1 MIYPLFISP
10 KFLIELKDNEKLM
23 DKFSNFVNRFKEY
36 WNDIFILIDD
46 EENSFT
52 KKFKEIKQDF
62 GHESYDFFI
71 ICDLLINSSKTKTI
85 KLNKKFKDEDEIINF
100 LKIEKKIKNLVTFP
114 KYFEEDNI
122 TLKNT
127 LHKVLLSSLSEE
139 EALQRIIS
147 VTRFSKKIV
156 LIDPNLADALT
167 NFSHQKSREH
177 KNDCTQIKSKINDK
191 NNDLIYSLNKI
202 IKSIYASNLFQKDIK
217 IQIRTT
223 LNHSKLNHFKFDIID
238 NYNKWKIFEDAK
250 QKGFSKFL
258 WPIKKKN
265 TNFPKNYETLYDGNK
280 YFSLINK
287 DFDEDEE
294 SYNIRLKSSSILNV
308 DSKIKLDKKKEAFSK
323 IGELLK
329 SNMEICTTNIL
340 KNLKPEVIINEHYKN
355 IKKNDEAEQDIYF
368 RHILAVDLRSSM
380 ELRKRLDIFDAKT
393 KKLKKINSWY
403 LNLEVGPDEKNSAFN
418 IFSHSLYKPEEINF
432 NR

>member
-1 MIYPLFISP
+1 MIHPLLISP

-23 DKFSNFVNRFKEY
+23 DKFSKFVNKFKEY

-46 EENSFT
+46 EENTFT
-52 KKFKEIKQDF
+52 KKYKEIKQKF

-71 ICDLLINSSKTKTI
+71 ICDLLINSSKTKTV
-85 KLNKKFKDEDEIINF
+85 KLDKKFNDEDEIINF

-114 KYFEEDNI
+114 KYFEKDNI

-147 VTRFSKKIV
+147 VTRFSKNIV

-167 NFSHQKSREH
+167 NFSSLKNREH
-177 KNDCTQIKSKINDK
+177 KNDCTQIKSKVNDK
-191 NNDLIYSLNKI
+191 NNDLIFSLNKI

-250 QKGFSKFL
+250 LKGLSNFV
-258 WPIKKKN
+258 WPIKKKKS
-265 TNFPKNYETLYDGNK
+265 NFPKSYETLYDGDK

-287 DFDEDEE
+287 NFDEDED
-294 SYNIRLKSSSILNV
+294 SYNLRLKSSNILNV
-308 DSKIKLDKKKEAFSK
+308 DSEIKLKQKKEAFTK

-329 SNMEICTTNIL
+329 SNMEMCTTNIL
-340 KNLKPEVIINEHYKN
+340 KNLKPEVIIN
-355 IKKNDEAEQDIYF
+355 
-368 RHILAVDLRSSM
+368 
-380 ELRKRLDIFDAKT
+380 
-393 KKLKKINSWY
+393 
-403 LNLEVGPDEKNSAFN
+403 
-418 IFSHSLYKPEEINF
+418 
-432 NR
+432 